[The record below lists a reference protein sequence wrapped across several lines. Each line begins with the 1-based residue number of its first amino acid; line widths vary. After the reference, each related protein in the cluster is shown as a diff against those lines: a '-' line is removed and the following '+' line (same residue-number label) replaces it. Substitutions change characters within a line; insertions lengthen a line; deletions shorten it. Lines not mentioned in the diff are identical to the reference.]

1 MAERL
6 TVQWAE
12 LRLYATIEKD
22 SVKLSRLVAERDN
35 RKRQETNPST

>member
-6 TVQWAE
+6 TLQWAE

-22 SVKLSRLVAERDN
+22 SVKLSRLAAERDN
-35 RKRQETNPST
+35 RKRQETNTV